1 MITVDL
7 TVTISVIIAIC
18 AIISPIIT
26 TLLNNHH
33 LYKMKKIEMKLESE
47 KAAQFYKRGVY
58 EDYLNYT
65 GQYIA
70 VRDHDTHLKYA
81 SIYPLALI
89 YFPQNLAD
97 EVITLNDEITERRWD
112 TAIAHLNE
120 LTPVIREILQSM

>member
-18 AIISPIIT
+18 AIISPVIT

-33 LYKMKKIEMKLESE
+33 LYKMKKIEMKLETE
-47 KAAQFYKRGVY
+47 KATRFYKRGIY
-58 EDYLNYT
+58 EDYLKYT
-65 GQYIA
+65 GQYITA
-70 VRDHDTHLKYA
+70 RTSDSCLKYG

-97 EVITLNDEITERRWD
+97 EVITLNDEITECHWN
-112 TAIAHLNE
+112 TAITHLNE
-120 LTPVIREILQSM
+120 LTPAIREILQSM